1 MTENLKHMREIVEYG
16 LANAPVQPEALA
28 VLDLLGADVRAA
40 KQEEESSDR
49 LRRTLAD
56 ILTETANILKG
67 PPGELKEHSWHDIP
81 DKVLSLVAVS
91 KCLADLTAILDFDK
105 WNELYIYPNGGDGNY
120 GVRFIADDGE
130 GPLCMWR
137 RIGRNI
143 PFLLAELREWVE
155 KQPIKEI
162 KP

>member
-1 MTENLKHMREIVEYG
+1 MTENLKHMRDIVEH
-16 LANAPVQPEALA
+16 NITHEASRIEA
-28 VLDLLGADVRAA
+28 SVVLDLLEADWREA
-40 KQEEESSDR
+40 KQEEESSNR

-81 DKVLSLVAVS
+81 DKVLALVAVS

-130 GPLCMWR
+130 GPHCKWR
-137 RIGRNI
+137 RIGCNI
-143 PFLLAELREWVE
+143 PFLLADLREWVE
-155 KQPIKEI
+155 RQPKTEV